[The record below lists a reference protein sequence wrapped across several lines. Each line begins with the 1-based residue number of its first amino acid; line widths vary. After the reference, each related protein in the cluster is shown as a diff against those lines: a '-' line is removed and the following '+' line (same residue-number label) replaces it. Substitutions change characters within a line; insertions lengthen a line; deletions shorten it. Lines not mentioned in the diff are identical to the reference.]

1 MNWSIVGIVITLVV
15 TVAGWGVTFG
25 VCKNKIDE
33 NTKDIETERNQRE
46 KALDELKA
54 QQRNDVAMLIQKQTN
69 TDNLLQTINSQ
80 LVELNTKMSLLLKG
94 KILTE

>member
-1 MNWSIVGIVITLVV
+1 MNWSVVGIVITLIV

-25 VCKNKIDE
+25 VCKNQIED
-33 NTKDIETERNQRE
+33 NKDDI
-46 KALDELKA
+46 KELKE
-54 QQRNDVAMLIQKQTN
+54 QQKTDVKMLLEKQNN
-69 TDNLLQTINSQ
+69 TDQILQEITRQ

>member
-1 MNWSIVGIVITLVV
+1 MNWSVVGIVITLIV

-25 VCKNKIDE
+25 VCKNQIED
-33 NTKDIETERNQRE
+33 NKDDIR
-46 KALDELKA
+46 ELKE
-54 QQRNDVAMLIQKQTN
+54 QQKTDVKMLLEKQN
-69 TDNLLQTINSQ
+69 ATDQILQEITRQ